1 MKDHFWTSS
10 NLNQLEIY
18 LNNCEATLCGSQ
30 AHRSASRSPIASYE
44 HHLHHSG
51 LYCST
56 AQCRSHRG
64 AGPLLKL
71 LPHPAPIRSQLPS
84 AAPFLLP
91 PLSFQCH
98 PGFSSV
104 QVIGEP
110 PLPCFSF
117 PSGFASGYA
126 TSPNCLPAQIATAS
140 AIGDSLSWPREVSS
154 TPPAAPP
161 PCSRCRWPR
170 PAGRASASVQRPFS
184 CGLAHRGR
192 SRPWLGPAGHMVH

>member
-1 MKDHFWTSS
+1 VRRHCAAARPTGQPPAPLMHRTS
-10 NLNQLEIY
+10 IT
-18 LNNCEATLCGSQ
+18 CTT
-30 AHRSASRSPIASYE
+30 RV
-44 HHLHHSG
+44 
-51 LYCST
+51 ST
-56 AQCRSHRG
+56 AALLSAVHTG
-64 AGPLLKL
+64 EPPPLLKL

-140 AIGDSLSWPREVSS
+140 ATGDSLSWPREVSS

-170 PAGRASASVQRPFS
+170 PAGRAPASVQRPFS